1 MFTILVS
8 IDLIPRNKKASTWE
22 ALVYYAIRNSNLTAC
37 QLARLLDRCSLLESS
52 LSGELSRLQGFQD
65 RR

>member
-22 ALVYYAIRNSNLTAC
+22 ALVYSAIRIL
-37 QLARLLDRCSLLESS
+37 QLVS
-52 LSGELSRLQGFQD
+52 
-65 RR
+65 